1 MNKVIYAVLELLDG
15 QEIDVPFAADT
26 AALLRRDVEKAL
38 QKLDVPLRDVYEI
51 EIVRPF
57 E

>member
-15 QEIDVPFAADT
+15 QEIDVTFAADT
-26 AALLRRDVEKAL
+26 AALLKRDVEKAL
-38 QKLDVPLRDVYEI
+38 QKLNVPLHDVYEI
-51 EIVRPF
+51 EMVRPF